1 MSGTKARHTSETAR
15 QAKAWVVF
23 NGSTGT
29 TGQDNVTINSSFNV
43 STVTDRAT
51 GRYTVN
57 FETAMANTNYSAV
70 GMCGNGAGS
79 NITNTHSVMQD
90 DVITTNSFGVKTNS
104 TNQDADKVYVSVQFF
119 GEQ

>member
-1 MSGTKARHTSETAR
+1 MTRARETSENAR

-29 TGQDNVTINSSFNV
+29 QGQDNVTINSSFNV
-43 STVTDRAT
+43 ASVTDRAT

-79 NITNTHSVMQD
+79 NIGNTHSVMQD
-90 DVITTNSFGVKTNS
+90 DVITTNSFGVKSNTSNS
-104 TNQDADKVYVSVQFF
+104 DIDKVYISVQFF
-119 GEQ
+119 GD